1 MKGSEK
7 KIMNI
12 SVILYTLGRVLTIE
26 SAFMVLPGI
35 VGLIYRE
42 NNWWT
47 YFVVALFG
55 MLAGMLISVKKPKN
69 MQFFAKEGFASVG
82 LAWFLISLTGA
93 LPPFISRDIP
103 NYIDA
108 VFEMSSGFTT
118 TGATILTDVEAVSH
132 ATLFWRSFSH
142 WIGGM
147 GIVVFL
153 LAVMPMVGGVNMHLL
168 RAESPGPVVGK
179 LVPKMKD
186 SSQIL
191 YLIYIGIT
199 LVQIISLWIMGM
211 TPFEAVC
218 TSFATAGTGG
228 FGVYNSSI
236 GDFSTLIKWD
246 VTIFMILYGIN
257 FNVYFLILA
266 RKFKQIFK
274 IEEVRTYL
282 IVIAAS
288 ILIITLNI
296 FKTYD
301 SFGKALTDAAFQ
313 VASIITTT
321 GFSTCDF
328 DLWPSLSKTI
338 LVLLMIMGACAGST
352 GGGIKSSR
360 VLILIKAVRQEI
372 NSFIHPRSVRAVGM
386 DDRTVDKNVVKSV
399 CVYFVLFSLIY
410 FGSVFIVSIDKY
422 DMVTNF
428 TAVLATMNNIG
439 PGLAVV
445 GPTGNFAGFNY
456 LSKIVFIFDMLAG
469 RLELYPILLLF
480 IPTMWKKH

>member
-1 MKGSEK
+1 
-7 KIMNI
+7 MNI
-12 SVILYTLGRVLTIE
+12 AIILYTLGRVLAIE

-35 VGLIYRE
+35 VALIYRE

-47 YFVVALFG
+47 YFVVALVG
-55 MLAGMLISVKKPKN
+55 MLAGLLVSFKKPKN
-69 MQFFAKEGFASVG
+69 TQFFAKEGFASVG
-82 LAWFLISLTGA
+82 LAWLLISLTGA
-93 LPPFISRDIP
+93 LPPFLSREIP

-118 TGATILTDVEAVSH
+118 TGATILTDVEAMTH

-147 GIVVFL
+147 GIFVFL

-191 YLIYIGIT
+191 YVIYIFLTI
-199 LVQIISLWIMGM
+199 VQIISLWIMGM
-211 TPFEAVC
+211 SFFEAVC
-218 TSFATAGTGG
+218 TSCATAGTGG
-228 FGVYNSSI
+228 FGIYNSSI
-236 GDFSTLIKWD
+236 ANFSTLIKWD

-266 RKFKQIFK
+266 RKFKNILK

-282 IVIAAS
+282 IVIVVSVAV
-288 ILIITLNI
+288 ITLNI

-301 SFGKALTDAAFQ
+301 TFGGALTDAAFQ

-321 GFSTCDF
+321 GFATCDF
-328 DLWPSLSKTI
+328 NLWPALSKTI
-338 LVLLMIMGACAGST
+338 LVLLMITGACAGST
-352 GGGIKSSR
+352 GGGLKFSR
-360 VLILIKAVRQEI
+360 VLILIKAIRQEI
-372 NSFIHPRSVRAVGM
+372 NSFIHPRSVKAVGM
-386 DDRTVDKNVVKSV
+386 DDRTVDKTVVKSV
-399 CVYFVLFSLIY
+399 CVYAVLFALIY

-428 TAVLATMNNIG
+428 TAVLATMNNVG
-439 PGLAVV
+439 PGFEVV
-445 GPTGNFAGFNY
+445 GATGNYAGFNY

-480 IPTMWKKH
+480 VPMMWKKH

>member
-1 MKGSEK
+1 
-7 KIMNI
+7 
-12 SVILYTLGRVLTIE
+12 
-26 SAFMVLPGI
+26 
-35 VGLIYRE
+35 
-42 NNWWT
+42 
-47 YFVVALFG
+47 
-55 MLAGMLISVKKPKN
+55 
-69 MQFFAKEGFASVG
+69 
-82 LAWFLISLTGA
+82 
-93 LPPFISRDIP
+93 
-103 NYIDA
+103 
-108 VFEMSSGFTT
+108 MSSGFTT
-118 TGATILTDVEAVSH
+118 TGATILTDVEAMSH

-147 GIVVFL
+147 GIFVFL

-191 YLIYIGIT
+191 YFIYILLT

-211 TPFEAVC
+211 SFFEAVC

-236 GDFSTLIKWD
+236 ANFSTLIKWD

-266 RKFKQIFK
+266 RKFKNIFK

-282 IVIAAS
+282 IVIVVSAAV
-288 ILIITLNI
+288 ITLNI

-301 SFGKALTDAAFQ
+301 SFGGALTDAAFQ

-321 GFSTCDF
+321 GFATCDF
-328 DLWPSLSKTI
+328 NLWPALSKTI
-338 LVLLMIMGACAGST
+338 LVLLMITGACAGST
-352 GGGIKSSR
+352 GGGLKFSR

-372 NSFIHPRSVRAVGM
+372 NSFIHPRSVKAVGM
-386 DDRTVDKNVVKSV
+386 DDRTVDKTVVKSV
-399 CVYFVLFSLIY
+399 CVYAVLFALIY

-428 TAVLATMNNIG
+428 TAVLATMNNVG
-439 PGLAVV
+439 PGFEVV
-445 GPTGNFAGFNY
+445 GATGNYAGFNY

-480 IPTMWKKH
+480 VPMMWKKH

>member
-1 MKGSEK
+1 
-7 KIMNI
+7 MNI
-12 SVILYTLGRVLTIE
+12 SIILYTLGRVLAIE

-35 VGLIYRE
+35 VAIIYRE

-47 YFVVALFG
+47 YFVVALIG
-55 MLAGMLISVKKPKN
+55 MLAGFLISLKKPKN
-69 MQFFAKEGFASVG
+69 TQFFAKEGFASVG

-93 LPPFISRDIP
+93 LPPFISREIP

-118 TGATILTDVEAVSH
+118 TGATILTDVEAMSH

-147 GIVVFL
+147 GIFVFL

-191 YLIYIGIT
+191 YFIYFLLT

-211 TPFEAVC
+211 SLFEAVC

-228 FGVYNSSI
+228 FGIYNSSI
-236 GDFSTLIKWD
+236 ANFSTLIKWD

-266 RKFKQIFK
+266 RKFKNIFK

-282 IVIAAS
+282 IVIVVSVA
-288 ILIITLNI
+288 IITLNI

-301 SFGKALTDAAFQ
+301 SFGGALTDAAFQ

-321 GFSTCDF
+321 GFATCDF
-328 DLWPSLSKTI
+328 NLWPALSKTI
-338 LVLLMIMGACAGST
+338 LVLLMITGACAGST
-352 GGGIKSSR
+352 GGGLKFSR

-372 NSFIHPRSVRAVGM
+372 NSFIHPRSVKAVGM
-386 DDRTVDKNVVKSV
+386 DDRTVDKSVVKSV
-399 CVYFVLFSLIY
+399 CVYAVLFALIY

-428 TAVLATMNNIG
+428 TAVLATMNNVG
-439 PGLAVV
+439 PGFEVV
-445 GPTGNFAGFNY
+445 GATGNYAGFNY

-480 IPTMWKKH
+480 VPMMWKKH

>member
-1 MKGSEK
+1 
-7 KIMNI
+7 MNI
-12 SVILYTLGRVLTIE
+12 SIILYTLGRVLAIE

-35 VGLIYRE
+35 VALIYRE

-55 MLAGMLISVKKPKN
+55 MLAGLFISYKKPKN
-69 MQFFAKEGFASVG
+69 TQFFAKEGFASVG
-82 LAWFLISLTGA
+82 LAWLLISMTGA
-93 LPPFISRDIP
+93 LPPFISREIP

-118 TGATILTDVEAVSH
+118 TGATILTDVEAMSH

-147 GIVVFL
+147 GIFVFL

-191 YLIYIGIT
+191 YFIYIFLT
-199 LVQIISLWIMGM
+199 VVQILSLWIMGM
-211 TPFEAVC
+211 SFFEAVC
-218 TSFATAGTGG
+218 TACATAGTGG

-236 GDFSTLIKWD
+236 ANFSTLIKWD

-266 RKFKQIFK
+266 RKFKNIFK

-282 IVIAAS
+282 IVIVVS
-288 ILIITLNI
+288 VLIITLNI
-296 FKTYD
+296 FKMYD
-301 SFGKALTDAAFQ
+301 SFGGALTDAAFQ

-321 GFSTCDF
+321 GFATCDF
-328 DLWPSLSKTI
+328 NLWPSLAKTI
-338 LVLLMIMGACAGST
+338 LVILMITGACAGST
-352 GGGIKSSR
+352 GGGLKFSR

-372 NSFIHPRSVRAVGM
+372 NSFIHPRSVKAVGM
-386 DDRTVDKNVVKSV
+386 DDRTVDKAVVKSV
-399 CVYFVLFSLIY
+399 CVYAVLFALIY

-428 TAVLATMNNIG
+428 TAVLATMNNVG
-439 PGLAVV
+439 PGFEVV
-445 GPTGNFAGFNY
+445 GATGNYAGFNY

-480 IPTMWKKH
+480 VPMMWKKH

>member
-1 MKGSEK
+1 
-7 KIMNI
+7 MNI
-12 SVILYTLGRVLTIE
+12 SIILYTLGRVLAIE

-35 VGLIYRE
+35 VALIYRE

-47 YFVVALFG
+47 YFVVALAG
-55 MLAGMLISVKKPKN
+55 MLAGFLISVKKPKN
-69 MQFFAKEGFASVG
+69 TQFFAKEGFASVG

-93 LPPFISRDIP
+93 LPPFISGEIP

-118 TGATILTDVEAVSH
+118 TGATILTDVEAMSH

-147 GIVVFL
+147 GIFVFL

-191 YLIYIGIT
+191 YFIYILLT

-211 TPFEAVC
+211 SLFEAVC

-228 FGVYNSSI
+228 FGIYNSSI
-236 GDFSTLIKWD
+236 ANFSTLIKWD

-266 RKFKQIFK
+266 RKFKNIFK
-274 IEEVRTYL
+274 IEEVRTYV
-282 IVIAAS
+282 IVIVVSVAV
-288 ILIITLNI
+288 ITLNI

-301 SFGKALTDAAFQ
+301 SFGGALTDAAFQ

-321 GFSTCDF
+321 GFATCDF
-328 DLWPSLSKTI
+328 NLWPALSKTI
-338 LVLLMIMGACAGST
+338 LVLLMITGACAGST
-352 GGGIKSSR
+352 GGGLKFSR

-372 NSFIHPRSVRAVGM
+372 NSFIHPRSVKAVGM
-386 DDRTVDKNVVKSV
+386 DDRTVDKSVVKSV
-399 CVYFVLFSLIY
+399 CVYAVLFALIY

-428 TAVLATMNNIG
+428 TAVLATMNNVG
-439 PGLAVV
+439 PGFEVV
-445 GPTGNFAGFNY
+445 GATGNYAGFNY

-480 IPTMWKKH
+480 VPMMWKKH

>member
-1 MKGSEK
+1 
-7 KIMNI
+7 MNI
-12 SVILYTLGRVLTIE
+12 SIILYTLGRVLAIE

-35 VGLIYRE
+35 VALIYQE

-47 YFVVALFG
+47 YFVVALVG
-55 MLAGMLISVKKPKN
+55 MLAGLLVSLRKPKN
-69 MQFFAKEGFASVG
+69 TQFFAKEGFASVG

-93 LPPFISRDIP
+93 LPPFISREIP

-118 TGATILTDVEAVSH
+118 TGATILTDVEAMSH

-147 GIVVFL
+147 GIFVFL

-191 YLIYIGIT
+191 YIIYIFLT
-199 LVQIISLWIMGM
+199 VVQILSLWIMGM
-211 TPFEAVC
+211 SFFEAVC
-218 TSFATAGTGG
+218 TACATAGTGG
-228 FGVYNSSI
+228 FGIYNSSI
-236 GDFSTLIKWD
+236 ANFSTLIKWD

-266 RKFKQIFK
+266 RKFKSIFK

-282 IVIAAS
+282 IVIVVS
-288 ILIITLNI
+288 VLIITLNI

-301 SFGKALTDAAFQ
+301 TFGGALTDAAFQ

-321 GFSTCDF
+321 GFATCDF
-328 DLWPSLSKTI
+328 NLWPSLSKTI
-338 LVLLMIMGACAGST
+338 LILLMVTGACAGST
-352 GGGIKSSR
+352 GGGLKFSR

-372 NSFIHPRSVRAVGM
+372 NSFIHPRSVKAVGM
-386 DDRTVDKNVVKSV
+386 DDRTVDKAVVKSV
-399 CVYFVLFSLIY
+399 CVYAVLFALIY

-428 TAVLATMNNIG
+428 TAVLATMNNVG
-439 PGLAVV
+439 PGFEVV
-445 GPTGNFAGFNY
+445 GATGNYAGFNY

-480 IPTMWKKH
+480 VPMMWKKH

>member
-1 MKGSEK
+1 
-7 KIMNI
+7 MNI
-12 SVILYTLGRVLTIE
+12 AIILYTLGRVLAIE

-35 VGLIYRE
+35 VAIIYRE

-47 YFVVALFG
+47 YFVVALVG
-55 MLAGMLISVKKPKN
+55 MLAGLLISLKKPKN
-69 MQFFAKEGFASVG
+69 TQFFAKEGFASVG
-82 LAWFLISLTGA
+82 LAWFLISMTGA
-93 LPPFISRDIP
+93 LPPFLSREIP

-118 TGATILTDVEAVSH
+118 TGATILTDVEAMTH

-147 GIVVFL
+147 GIFVFL

-191 YLIYIGIT
+191 YFIYILLT

-211 TPFEAVC
+211 SFFEAVC

-236 GDFSTLIKWD
+236 ANFSTLIKWD

-266 RKFKQIFK
+266 RKFKNIFK

-282 IVIAAS
+282 IVIVVSVAV
-288 ILIITLNI
+288 ITLNI

-301 SFGKALTDAAFQ
+301 TFGGALTDAAFQ

-321 GFSTCDF
+321 GFATCDF
-328 DLWPSLSKTI
+328 NLWPALSKTI
-338 LVLLMIMGACAGST
+338 LVLLMITGACAGST
-352 GGGIKSSR
+352 GGGLKFSR

-372 NSFIHPRSVRAVGM
+372 NSFIHPRSVKAVGM
-386 DDRTVDKNVVKSV
+386 DDRTVDKTVVKSV
-399 CVYFVLFSLIY
+399 CVYAVLFALIY

-428 TAVLATMNNIG
+428 TAVLATMNNVG
-439 PGLAVV
+439 PGFEVV
-445 GPTGNFAGFNY
+445 GATGNYAGFNY

-480 IPTMWKKH
+480 VPMMWKKH

>member
-1 MKGSEK
+1 
-7 KIMNI
+7 MNI
-12 SVILYTLGRVLTIE
+12 SIILYTLGRVLAIE

-35 VGLIYRE
+35 VAIIYRE

-47 YFVVALFG
+47 YFVVALIG
-55 MLAGMLISVKKPKN
+55 MLAGLLISLKKPKN
-69 MQFFAKEGFASVG
+69 TQFFAKEGFASVG

-93 LPPFISRDIP
+93 LPPFISREIP

-118 TGATILTDVEAVSH
+118 TGATILTDVEAMSH

-147 GIVVFL
+147 GIFVFL

-191 YLIYIGIT
+191 YFIYILLT

-211 TPFEAVC
+211 SFFEAVC

-236 GDFSTLIKWD
+236 ANFSTLIKWD

-266 RKFKQIFK
+266 RKFKNIFK

-282 IVIAAS
+282 IVIVVSVAV
-288 ILIITLNI
+288 ITLNI

-301 SFGKALTDAAFQ
+301 TFGGALTDAAFQ

-321 GFSTCDF
+321 GFATCDF
-328 DLWPSLSKTI
+328 NLWPALSKTI
-338 LVLLMIMGACAGST
+338 LVLLMITGACAGST
-352 GGGIKSSR
+352 GGGLKFSR

-372 NSFIHPRSVRAVGM
+372 NSFIHPRSVKAVGM
-386 DDRTVDKNVVKSV
+386 DDRTVDKTVVKSV
-399 CVYFVLFSLIY
+399 CVYAVLFALIY

-428 TAVLATMNNIG
+428 TAVLATMNNVG
-439 PGLAVV
+439 PGLEVV
-445 GPTGNFAGFNY
+445 GATGNYAGFNY

-480 IPTMWKKH
+480 VPMMWKKH

>member
-1 MKGSEK
+1 
-7 KIMNI
+7 MNI
-12 SVILYTLGRVLTIE
+12 SIILYTLGRVLAIE

-35 VGLIYRE
+35 VAIIYRE

-47 YFVVALFG
+47 YFVVALAG
-55 MLAGMLISVKKPKN
+55 MLAGLLISLKKPKN
-69 MQFFAKEGFASVG
+69 TQFFAKEGFASVG

-93 LPPFISRDIP
+93 LPPFLSRDIP

-191 YLIYIGIT
+191 YFIYIFIT
-199 LVQIISLWIMGM
+199 LVQIFSLKIMGM
-211 TPFEAVC
+211 SFFEAVC

-236 GDFSTLIKWD
+236 AGFSTLIKWD

-266 RKFKQIFK
+266 RKFKSIFK

-282 IVIAAS
+282 IVIVVS
-288 ILIITLNI
+288 VLIITLNI
-296 FKTYD
+296 FKMYD
-301 SFGKALTDAAFQ
+301 SFGGALTDAAFQ

-321 GFSTCDF
+321 GFATCDF
-328 DLWPSLSKTI
+328 NLWPSLSKTI
-338 LVLLMIMGACAGST
+338 LVILMVTGACAGST
-352 GGGIKSSR
+352 GGGLKFSR

-372 NSFIHPRSVRAVGM
+372 HSFIHPRSVKAVGM
-386 DDRTVDKNVVKSV
+386 DDRTVDKAVVKSV
-399 CVYFVLFSLIY
+399 CVYAVLFALIY
-410 FGSVFIVSIDKY
+410 FGSVLIVSIDKY
-422 DMVTNF
+422 DMITNF
-428 TAVLATMNNIG
+428 TAVLATMNNVG
-439 PGLAVV
+439 PGLEVV
-445 GPTGNFAGFNY
+445 GATGNYAGFNY

-480 IPTMWKKH
+480 VPMMWKKH

>member
-1 MKGSEK
+1 
-7 KIMNI
+7 
-12 SVILYTLGRVLTIE
+12 
-26 SAFMVLPGI
+26 
-35 VGLIYRE
+35 
-42 NNWWT
+42 
-47 YFVVALFG
+47 
-55 MLAGMLISVKKPKN
+55 
-69 MQFFAKEGFASVG
+69 
-82 LAWFLISLTGA
+82 
-93 LPPFISRDIP
+93 
-103 NYIDA
+103 
-108 VFEMSSGFTT
+108 
-118 TGATILTDVEAVSH
+118 
-132 ATLFWRSFSH
+132 
-142 WIGGM
+142 
-147 GIVVFL
+147 
-153 LAVMPMVGGVNMHLL
+153 
-168 RAESPGPVVGK
+168 
-179 LVPKMKD
+179 
-186 SSQIL
+186 
-191 YLIYIGIT
+191 
-199 LVQIISLWIMGM
+199 
-211 TPFEAVC
+211 
-218 TSFATAGTGG
+218 
-228 FGVYNSSI
+228 
-236 GDFSTLIKWD
+236 
-246 VTIFMILYGIN
+246 MILYGIN

>member
-1 MKGSEK
+1 
-7 KIMNI
+7 MNI
-12 SVILYTLGRVLTIE
+12 AIILYTLGRVLAIE

-35 VGLIYRE
+35 VALIYRE

-47 YFVVALFG
+47 YFVVALVG
-55 MLAGMLISVKKPKN
+55 MLAGLLVSIKKPKN
-69 MQFFAKEGFASVG
+69 TQFFAKEGFASVG
-82 LAWFLISLTGA
+82 LAWLLISLTGA
-93 LPPFISRDIP
+93 LPPFLSREIP

-118 TGATILTDVEAVSH
+118 TGATILTDVEAMTH

-147 GIVVFL
+147 GIFVFL

-191 YLIYIGIT
+191 YVIYIFLTI
-199 LVQIISLWIMGM
+199 VQIISLWIMGM
-211 TPFEAVC
+211 SFFEAVC
-218 TSFATAGTGG
+218 TSCATAGTGG
-228 FGVYNSSI
+228 FGIYNSSI
-236 GDFSTLIKWD
+236 ANFSTLIKWD

-266 RKFKQIFK
+266 RKFKNILK

-282 IVIAAS
+282 LVIVGAV
-288 ILIITLNI
+288 LIITLNI

-301 SFGKALTDAAFQ
+301 SFGMALTDAAFQ

-321 GFSTCDF
+321 GFATCDF
-328 DLWPSLSKTI
+328 NLWPALSKTI
-338 LVLLMIMGACAGST
+338 LVLLMITGACAGST
-352 GGGIKSSR
+352 GGGLKFSR

-372 NSFIHPRSVRAVGM
+372 NSFIHPRSVKAVGM
-386 DDRTVDKNVVKSV
+386 DDRTVDKTVVKSV
-399 CVYFVLFSLIY
+399 CVYAVLFALIY

-428 TAVLATMNNIG
+428 TAVLATMNNVG
-439 PGLAVV
+439 PGFEVV
-445 GPTGNFAGFNY
+445 GATGNYAGFNY

-480 IPTMWKKH
+480 VPMMWKKH

>member
-1 MKGSEK
+1 
-7 KIMNI
+7 MNI
-12 SVILYTLGRVLTIE
+12 SIILYTLGRVLAIE

-35 VGLIYRE
+35 VAIIYRE

-47 YFVVALFG
+47 YFVVALVG
-55 MLAGMLISVKKPKN
+55 MLAGLLISLKKPKN
-69 MQFFAKEGFASVG
+69 TQFFAKEGFASVG

-93 LPPFISRDIP
+93 LPPFISREIP

-118 TGATILTDVEAVSH
+118 TGATILTDVEAMSH

-147 GIVVFL
+147 GIFVFL

-191 YLIYIGIT
+191 YFIYILLT

-211 TPFEAVC
+211 SFFEAVC

-236 GDFSTLIKWD
+236 ANFSTLIKWD

-266 RKFKQIFK
+266 RKFKNIFK

-282 IVIAAS
+282 IVIVVSVAV
-288 ILIITLNI
+288 ITLNI

-301 SFGKALTDAAFQ
+301 SFGGALTDAAFQ

-321 GFSTCDF
+321 GFATCDF
-328 DLWPSLSKTI
+328 NLWPSLSKTI
-338 LVLLMIMGACAGST
+338 LVLLMITGACAGST
-352 GGGIKSSR
+352 GGGLKFSR

-372 NSFIHPRSVRAVGM
+372 NSFIHPRSVKAVGM
-386 DDRTVDKNVVKSV
+386 DDRTVDKTVVKSV
-399 CVYFVLFSLIY
+399 CVYAVLFALIY

-422 DMVTNF
+422 DMVTDF
-428 TAVLATMNNIG
+428 TAVLATMNNVG
-439 PGLAVV
+439 PGLEVV
-445 GPTGNFAGFNY
+445 GATGNYAGFNY

-480 IPTMWKKH
+480 VPMMWKKH

>member
-1 MKGSEK
+1 
-7 KIMNI
+7 MNI
-12 SVILYTLGRVLTIE
+12 SIILYTLGRVLAIE

-35 VGLIYRE
+35 VAIIYRE

-47 YFVVALFG
+47 YFVVALTG
-55 MLAGMLISVKKPKN
+55 MLAGLLISLKKPKN
-69 MQFFAKEGFASVG
+69 TQFFAKEGFASVG

-93 LPPFISRDIP
+93 LPPFISREIP

-118 TGATILTDVEAVSH
+118 TGATILTDVEAMSH

-147 GIVVFL
+147 GIFVFL

-191 YLIYIGIT
+191 YVIYIFLTI
-199 LVQIISLWIMGM
+199 VQIISLWIMGM
-211 TPFEAVC
+211 SFFEAVC

-236 GDFSTLIKWD
+236 ANFSTLIKWD

-266 RKFKQIFK
+266 RKFKNILK

-282 IVIAAS
+282 LVIVGAV
-288 ILIITLNI
+288 LIITLNI
-296 FKTYD
+296 FKTYN
-301 SFGKALTDAAFQ
+301 SFGMALTDAAFQ

-321 GFSTCDF
+321 GFATCDF
-328 DLWPSLSKTI
+328 NLWPSLSKTI
-338 LVLLMIMGACAGST
+338 LVILMITGACAGST
-352 GGGIKSSR
+352 GGGLKFSR
-360 VLILIKAVRQEI
+360 ILILIKAVRQEI
-372 NSFIHPRSVRAVGM
+372 NSFIHPRSVKAVGM
-386 DDRTVDKNVVKSV
+386 DDRTVDKTVVKSV
-399 CVYFVLFSLIY
+399 CVYAVLFALIY

-428 TAVLATMNNIG
+428 TAVLATMNNVG
-439 PGLAVV
+439 PGFEVV
-445 GPTGNFAGFNY
+445 GATGNYAGFNY

-480 IPTMWKKH
+480 VPMMWKKH

>member
-1 MKGSEK
+1 
-7 KIMNI
+7 MNI
-12 SVILYTLGRVLTIE
+12 SIILYTLGRVLAIE

-35 VGLIYRE
+35 VALIYRE

-47 YFVVALFG
+47 YFVVALVG
-55 MLAGMLISVKKPKN
+55 MLTGLLISLRKPKN
-69 MQFFAKEGFASVG
+69 TQFFAKEGFASVG

-93 LPPFISRDIP
+93 LPPFISREIP

-118 TGATILTDVEAVSH
+118 TGATILTDVEAMSH

-147 GIVVFL
+147 GIFVFL

-191 YLIYIGIT
+191 YIIYIFLTFI
-199 LVQIISLWIMGM
+199 QIISLWIMGM
-211 TPFEAVC
+211 SFFEAVC
-218 TSFATAGTGG
+218 TACATAGTGG
-228 FGVYNSSI
+228 FGIYNSSI
-236 GDFSTLIKWD
+236 ADFSTLIKWD

-266 RKFKQIFK
+266 RKFKNIFK

-282 IVIAAS
+282 IVIVVS
-288 ILIITLNI
+288 VLIITLNI

-301 SFGKALTDAAFQ
+301 TFGGALTDAAFQ

-321 GFSTCDF
+321 GFATCDF
-328 DLWPSLSKTI
+328 NLWPSLSKTI
-338 LVLLMIMGACAGST
+338 LILLMVTGACAGST
-352 GGGIKSSR
+352 GGGLKFSR

-372 NSFIHPRSVRAVGM
+372 NSFIHPRSVKAVGM
-386 DDRTVDKNVVKSV
+386 DDRTVDKAVVKSV
-399 CVYFVLFSLIY
+399 CVYAVLFALIY

-428 TAVLATMNNIG
+428 TAVLATMNNVG
-439 PGLAVV
+439 PGFEVV
-445 GPTGNFAGFNY
+445 GATGNYAGFNY

-480 IPTMWKKH
+480 VPMMWKKH

>member
-1 MKGSEK
+1 
-7 KIMNI
+7 MNI
-12 SVILYTLGRVLTIE
+12 SIILYTLGRVLAIE

-35 VGLIYRE
+35 VALIYRE

-47 YFVVALFG
+47 YFVVALVG
-55 MLAGMLISVKKPKN
+55 MLAGLLVSLRKPKN
-69 MQFFAKEGFASVG
+69 TQFFAKEGFASVG
-82 LAWFLISLTGA
+82 LAWLLISLTGA
-93 LPPFISRDIP
+93 LPPFISREIP

-118 TGATILTDVEAVSH
+118 TGATILTDVEAMSH

-147 GIVVFL
+147 GIFVFL

-191 YLIYIGIT
+191 YIIYIFLTFI
-199 LVQIISLWIMGM
+199 QIISLWIMGM
-211 TPFEAVC
+211 SFFEAVC
-218 TSFATAGTGG
+218 TACATAGTGG
-228 FGVYNSSI
+228 FGIYNSSI
-236 GDFSTLIKWD
+236 ANFSTLIKWD

-266 RKFKQIFK
+266 RKFKNIFK

-282 IVIAAS
+282 IVIVVS
-288 ILIITLNI
+288 VLIITLNI

-301 SFGKALTDAAFQ
+301 TFGGALTDAAFQ

-321 GFSTCDF
+321 GFATCDF
-328 DLWPSLSKTI
+328 NLWPSLSKTI
-338 LVLLMIMGACAGST
+338 LILLMITGACAGST
-352 GGGIKSSR
+352 GGGLKFSR

-372 NSFIHPRSVRAVGM
+372 NSFIHPRSVKAVGM
-386 DDRTVDKNVVKSV
+386 DDRTVDKAVVKSV
-399 CVYFVLFSLIY
+399 CVYAVLFALIY

-428 TAVLATMNNIG
+428 TAVLATMNNVG
-439 PGLAVV
+439 PGFEVV
-445 GPTGNFAGFNY
+445 GATGNYAGFNY

-480 IPTMWKKH
+480 VPMMWKKH

>member
-1 MKGSEK
+1 
-7 KIMNI
+7 MNI
-12 SVILYTLGRVLTIE
+12 SIILYTLGRVLAIE

-35 VGLIYRE
+35 VAIIYRE

-47 YFVVALFG
+47 YFVVALIG
-55 MLAGMLISVKKPKN
+55 MLAGLLISLKKPKN
-69 MQFFAKEGFASVG
+69 TQFFAKEGFASVG
-82 LAWFLISLTGA
+82 LAWLLISLTGA
-93 LPPFISRDIP
+93 LPPFLSREIP

-118 TGATILTDVEAVSH
+118 TGATILTDVEAMTH

-147 GIVVFL
+147 GIFVFL

-191 YLIYIGIT
+191 YVIYIFLTI
-199 LVQIISLWIMGM
+199 VQIISLWIMGM
-211 TPFEAVC
+211 SFFEAVC
-218 TSFATAGTGG
+218 TACATAGTGG
-228 FGVYNSSI
+228 FGIYNSSI
-236 GDFSTLIKWD
+236 ANFSTLIKWD

-266 RKFKQIFK
+266 RKFKNILK

-282 IVIAAS
+282 LVIVGAV
-288 ILIITLNI
+288 LIITLNI
-296 FKTYD
+296 FKTYN
-301 SFGKALTDAAFQ
+301 SFGMALTDAAFQ

-321 GFSTCDF
+321 GFATCDF
-328 DLWPSLSKTI
+328 NLWPALSKTI
-338 LVLLMIMGACAGST
+338 LVLLMITGACAGST
-352 GGGIKSSR
+352 GGGLKFSR

-372 NSFIHPRSVRAVGM
+372 NSFIHPRSVKAVGM
-386 DDRTVDKNVVKSV
+386 DDRTVDKTVVKSV
-399 CVYFVLFSLIY
+399 CVYAVLFALIY

-428 TAVLATMNNIG
+428 TAVLATMNNVG
-439 PGLAVV
+439 PGFEVV
-445 GPTGNFAGFNY
+445 GATGNYAGFNY

-480 IPTMWKKH
+480 VPMMWKKH

>member
-1 MKGSEK
+1 
-7 KIMNI
+7 MNI
-12 SVILYTLGRVLTIE
+12 SIILYTLGRVLAIE

-35 VGLIYRE
+35 VAIIYRE

-47 YFVVALFG
+47 YFVVALIG
-55 MLAGMLISVKKPKN
+55 MLAGLLISLKKPKN
-69 MQFFAKEGFASVG
+69 TQFFAKEGFASVG

-93 LPPFISRDIP
+93 LPPFISREIP

-118 TGATILTDVEAVSH
+118 TGATILTDVEAMSH

-147 GIVVFL
+147 GIFVFL

-191 YLIYIGIT
+191 YFIYFLLT

-211 TPFEAVC
+211 SLFEAVC

-228 FGVYNSSI
+228 FGIYNSSI
-236 GDFSTLIKWD
+236 ANFSTLIKWD

-266 RKFKQIFK
+266 RKFKNIFK

-282 IVIAAS
+282 IVIVVSVA
-288 ILIITLNI
+288 IITLNI

-301 SFGKALTDAAFQ
+301 SFGGALTDAAFQ

-321 GFSTCDF
+321 GFATCDF
-328 DLWPSLSKTI
+328 NLWPALSKTI
-338 LVLLMIMGACAGST
+338 LVLLMITGACAGST
-352 GGGIKSSR
+352 GGGLKFSR

-372 NSFIHPRSVRAVGM
+372 NSFIHPRSVKAVGM
-386 DDRTVDKNVVKSV
+386 DDRTVDKSVVKSV
-399 CVYFVLFSLIY
+399 CVYAVLFALIY

-428 TAVLATMNNIG
+428 TAVLATMNNVG
-439 PGLAVV
+439 PGFEVV
-445 GPTGNFAGFNY
+445 GATGNYAGFNY

-480 IPTMWKKH
+480 VPMMWKKH

>member
-1 MKGSEK
+1 
-7 KIMNI
+7 MNI
-12 SVILYTLGRVLTIE
+12 AIILYTLGRGLAIE

-35 VGLIYRE
+35 VAIIYRE

-47 YFVVALFG
+47 YFVVALVG
-55 MLAGMLISVKKPKN
+55 MLAGLLISLKKPKN
-69 MQFFAKEGFASVG
+69 TQFFAKEGFASVG
-82 LAWFLISLTGA
+82 LAWFLISMTGA
-93 LPPFISRDIP
+93 LPPFLSREIP

-118 TGATILTDVEAVSH
+118 TGATILTDVEAMTH

-147 GIVVFL
+147 GIFVFL

-191 YLIYIGIT
+191 YFIYILLT

-211 TPFEAVC
+211 SFFEAVC

-236 GDFSTLIKWD
+236 ANFSTLIKWD

-266 RKFKQIFK
+266 RKFKNIFK

-282 IVIAAS
+282 IVIVVSVAV
-288 ILIITLNI
+288 ITLNI

-301 SFGKALTDAAFQ
+301 TFGGALTDAAFQ

-321 GFSTCDF
+321 GFATCDF
-328 DLWPSLSKTI
+328 NLWPALSKTI
-338 LVLLMIMGACAGST
+338 LVLLMITGACAGST
-352 GGGIKSSR
+352 GGGLKFSR

-372 NSFIHPRSVRAVGM
+372 NSFIHPRSVKAVGM
-386 DDRTVDKNVVKSV
+386 DDRTVDKTVVKSV
-399 CVYFVLFSLIY
+399 CVYAVLFALIY

-428 TAVLATMNNIG
+428 TAVLATMNNVG
-439 PGLAVV
+439 PGLEVV
-445 GPTGNFAGFNY
+445 GATGNYAGFNY

-480 IPTMWKKH
+480 VPMMWKKH

>member
-1 MKGSEK
+1 
-7 KIMNI
+7 MNI
-12 SVILYTLGRVLTIE
+12 SIILYTLGRVLAIE
-26 SAFMVLPGI
+26 SAFMILPGI
-35 VGLIYRE
+35 VALIYRE

-55 MLAGMLISVKKPKN
+55 MLAGLLISLKKPKN
-69 MQFFAKEGFASVG
+69 TQFFAKEGFASVG

-93 LPPFISRDIP
+93 LPPFLSRDIP

-118 TGATILTDVEAVSH
+118 TGATILTDVEAMSH

-191 YLIYIGIT
+191 YFIYIFIT
-199 LVQIISLWIMGM
+199 LVQIFSLKIMGM
-211 TPFEAVC
+211 SLFEAVC

-236 GDFSTLIKWD
+236 AGFSTLIKWD

-266 RKFKQIFK
+266 RKFKSIFK

-282 IVIAAS
+282 IVIVVS
-288 ILIITLNI
+288 VLIITLNI
-296 FKTYD
+296 FKMYD
-301 SFGKALTDAAFQ
+301 SFGGALTDAAFQ

-321 GFSTCDF
+321 GFATCDF
-328 DLWPSLSKTI
+328 NLWPSLSKTI
-338 LVLLMIMGACAGST
+338 LVILMVTGACAGST
-352 GGGIKSSR
+352 GGGLKFSR

-372 NSFIHPRSVRAVGM
+372 HSFIHPRSVKAVGM
-386 DDRTVDKNVVKSV
+386 DDRTVDKAVVKSV
-399 CVYFVLFSLIY
+399 CVYAVLFALIY
-410 FGSVFIVSIDKY
+410 FGSVLIVSIDKY
-422 DMVTNF
+422 DMITNF
-428 TAVLATMNNIG
+428 TAVLATMNNVG
-439 PGLAVV
+439 PGLEVV
-445 GPTGNFAGFNY
+445 GATGNYAGFNY

-480 IPTMWKKH
+480 VPTMWKKH

>member
-1 MKGSEK
+1 
-7 KIMNI
+7 MNI
-12 SVILYTLGRVLTIE
+12 SIILYTLGRVLAIE

-35 VGLIYRE
+35 VALIYQE

-47 YFVVALFG
+47 YFVVALIG
-55 MLAGMLISVKKPKN
+55 MLAGLLISLKKPKN
-69 MQFFAKEGFASVG
+69 TQFFAKEGFASVG
-82 LAWFLISLTGA
+82 LAWLLISMTGA
-93 LPPFISRDIP
+93 LPPFISREIP

-147 GIVVFL
+147 GIFVFL

-191 YLIYIGIT
+191 YFIYILLT

-211 TPFEAVC
+211 SLFEAVC

-228 FGVYNSSI
+228 FGIYNSSI
-236 GDFSTLIKWD
+236 ANFSTLIKWD

-266 RKFKQIFK
+266 RKFKNIFK

-282 IVIAAS
+282 IVIVAAVA
-288 ILIITLNI
+288 IITLNI

-321 GFSTCDF
+321 GFATCDF
-328 DLWPSLSKTI
+328 NLWPALSKTI
-338 LVLLMIMGACAGST
+338 LVLLMITGACAGST
-352 GGGIKSSR
+352 GGGLKFSR

-372 NSFIHPRSVRAVGM
+372 NSFIHPRSVKAVGM
-386 DDRTVDKNVVKSV
+386 DDRTVDKSVVKSV
-399 CVYFVLFSLIY
+399 CVYAVLFALIY

-428 TAVLATMNNIG
+428 TAVLATMNNVG
-439 PGLAVV
+439 PGFEVV
-445 GPTGNFAGFNY
+445 GATGNYAGFNY

-480 IPTMWKKH
+480 VPMMWKKH

>member
-1 MKGSEK
+1 
-7 KIMNI
+7 MNI
-12 SVILYTLGRVLTIE
+12 AIILYTLGRVLAIE

-35 VGLIYRE
+35 VALIYRE

-47 YFVVALFG
+47 YFVVALVG
-55 MLAGMLISVKKPKN
+55 MLAGLLVSFKKPKN
-69 MQFFAKEGFASVG
+69 TQFFAKEGFASVG
-82 LAWFLISLTGA
+82 LAWLLISMTGA
-93 LPPFISRDIP
+93 LPPFLSREIP

-118 TGATILTDVEAVSH
+118 TGATILTDVEAMTH

-147 GIVVFL
+147 GIFVFL

-191 YLIYIGIT
+191 YVIYIFLTI
-199 LVQIISLWIMGM
+199 VQIISLWIMGM
-211 TPFEAVC
+211 SFFEAVC
-218 TSFATAGTGG
+218 TACATAGTGG
-228 FGVYNSSI
+228 FGIYNSSI
-236 GDFSTLIKWD
+236 ANFSTLIKWD

-266 RKFKQIFK
+266 RKFKNILK

-282 IVIAAS
+282 IVIVVSVAV
-288 ILIITLNI
+288 ITLNI

-301 SFGKALTDAAFQ
+301 TFGGALTDAAFQ

-321 GFSTCDF
+321 GFATCDF
-328 DLWPSLSKTI
+328 NLWPALSKTI
-338 LVLLMIMGACAGST
+338 LVLLMITGACAGST
-352 GGGIKSSR
+352 GGGLKFSR

-372 NSFIHPRSVRAVGM
+372 NSFIHPRSVKAVGM
-386 DDRTVDKNVVKSV
+386 DDRTVDKTVVKSV
-399 CVYFVLFSLIY
+399 CVYAVLFALIY

-428 TAVLATMNNIG
+428 TAVLATMNNVG
-439 PGLAVV
+439 PGFEVV
-445 GPTGNFAGFNY
+445 GATGNYAGFNY

-480 IPTMWKKH
+480 VPMMWKKH

>member
-1 MKGSEK
+1 
-7 KIMNI
+7 MNI
-12 SVILYTLGRVLTIE
+12 SIILYTLGRVLAIE

-35 VGLIYRE
+35 VAIIYRE

-47 YFVVALFG
+47 YFVVALIG
-55 MLAGMLISVKKPKN
+55 MLAGLLISLKKPKN
-69 MQFFAKEGFASVG
+69 TQFFAKEGFASVG

-93 LPPFISRDIP
+93 LPPFISREIP

-118 TGATILTDVEAVSH
+118 TGATILTDVEAMSH

-147 GIVVFL
+147 GIFVFL

-191 YLIYIGIT
+191 YFIYILLT

-211 TPFEAVC
+211 SFFEAVC

-236 GDFSTLIKWD
+236 ANFSTLIKWD
-246 VTIFMILYGIN
+246 ITIFMILYGIN

-266 RKFKQIFK
+266 RKFKNIFK

-282 IVIAAS
+282 IVIVVSVAV
-288 ILIITLNI
+288 ITLNI

-301 SFGKALTDAAFQ
+301 TFGGALTDAAFQ

-321 GFSTCDF
+321 GFATCDF
-328 DLWPSLSKTI
+328 NLWPALSKTI
-338 LVLLMIMGACAGST
+338 LVLLMITGACAGST
-352 GGGIKSSR
+352 GGGLKFSR

-372 NSFIHPRSVRAVGM
+372 NSFIHPRSVKAVGM
-386 DDRTVDKNVVKSV
+386 DDRTVDKTVVKSV
-399 CVYFVLFSLIY
+399 CVYAVLFALIY

-428 TAVLATMNNIG
+428 TAVLATMNNVG
-439 PGLAVV
+439 PGFEVV
-445 GPTGNFAGFNY
+445 GATGNYAGFNY

-480 IPTMWKKH
+480 VPMMWKKH

>member
-1 MKGSEK
+1 
-7 KIMNI
+7 MNI
-12 SVILYTLGRVLTIE
+12 SIILYTLGRVLAIE

-35 VGLIYRE
+35 VAIIYRE

-47 YFVVALFG
+47 YFVVALIG
-55 MLAGMLISVKKPKN
+55 MLAGFLISLKKPKN
-69 MQFFAKEGFASVG
+69 TQFFAKEGFASVG

-93 LPPFISRDIP
+93 LPPFISREIP

-118 TGATILTDVEAVSH
+118 TGATILTDVEAMSH

-147 GIVVFL
+147 GIFVFL

-191 YLIYIGIT
+191 YFIYILLT

-211 TPFEAVC
+211 SLFEAVC

-228 FGVYNSSI
+228 FGIYNSSI
-236 GDFSTLIKWD
+236 ANFSTLIKWD

-266 RKFKQIFK
+266 RKFKNIFK

-282 IVIAAS
+282 IVIVVSVAV
-288 ILIITLNI
+288 ITLNI

-301 SFGKALTDAAFQ
+301 SFGGALTDAAFQ

-321 GFSTCDF
+321 GFATCDF
-328 DLWPSLSKTI
+328 NLWPALSKTI
-338 LVLLMIMGACAGST
+338 LVLLMITGACAGST
-352 GGGIKSSR
+352 GGGLKFSR

-372 NSFIHPRSVRAVGM
+372 NSFIHPRSVKAVGM
-386 DDRTVDKNVVKSV
+386 DDRTVDKSVVKSV
-399 CVYFVLFSLIY
+399 CVYAVLFALIY

-428 TAVLATMNNIG
+428 TAVLATMNNVG
-439 PGLAVV
+439 PGFEVV
-445 GPTGNFAGFNY
+445 GATGNYGGFNY

-480 IPTMWKKH
+480 VPMMWKKH

>member
-1 MKGSEK
+1 
-7 KIMNI
+7 MNI
-12 SVILYTLGRVLTIE
+12 AIILYTLGRVLAIE

-35 VGLIYRE
+35 VALIYRE

-55 MLAGMLISVKKPKN
+55 MLAGLFISYKKPKN
-69 MQFFAKEGFASVG
+69 TQFFAKEGFASVG
-82 LAWFLISLTGA
+82 LAWLLISMTGA
-93 LPPFISRDIP
+93 LPPFISREIP

-118 TGATILTDVEAVSH
+118 TGATILTDVEAMSH

-147 GIVVFL
+147 GIFVFL

-191 YLIYIGIT
+191 YFIYIFLT
-199 LVQIISLWIMGM
+199 VVQILSLWIMGM
-211 TPFEAVC
+211 SFFEAVC
-218 TSFATAGTGG
+218 TACATAGTGG

-236 GDFSTLIKWD
+236 ANFSTLIKWD

-266 RKFKQIFK
+266 RKFKNIFK

-282 IVIAAS
+282 IVIVVS
-288 ILIITLNI
+288 VLIITLNI
-296 FKTYD
+296 FKMYD
-301 SFGKALTDAAFQ
+301 SFGGALTDAAFQ

-321 GFSTCDF
+321 GFATCDF
-328 DLWPSLSKTI
+328 NLWPSLAKTI
-338 LVLLMIMGACAGST
+338 LVILMITGACAGST
-352 GGGIKSSR
+352 GGGLKFSR

-372 NSFIHPRSVRAVGM
+372 NSFIHPRSVKAVGM
-386 DDRTVDKNVVKSV
+386 DDRTVDKAVVKSV
-399 CVYFVLFSLIY
+399 CVYAVLFALIY

-428 TAVLATMNNIG
+428 TAVLATMNNVG
-439 PGLAVV
+439 PGFEVV
-445 GPTGNFAGFNY
+445 GATGNYAGFNY

-480 IPTMWKKH
+480 VPMMWKKH

>member
-1 MKGSEK
+1 
-7 KIMNI
+7 MNI
-12 SVILYTLGRVLTIE
+12 AIILYTLGRVLAIE

-35 VGLIYRE
+35 VALIYRE

-47 YFVVALFG
+47 YFVVALVG
-55 MLAGMLISVKKPKN
+55 MLAGLLVSFKKPKN
-69 MQFFAKEGFASVG
+69 TQFFAKEGFASVG
-82 LAWFLISLTGA
+82 LAWLLISMTGA
-93 LPPFISRDIP
+93 LPPFLSREIP

-118 TGATILTDVEAVSH
+118 TGATILTDVEAMTH

-147 GIVVFL
+147 GIFVFL

-191 YLIYIGIT
+191 YVIYIFLTI
-199 LVQIISLWIMGM
+199 VQIISLWIMGM
-211 TPFEAVC
+211 SFFEAVC
-218 TSFATAGTGG
+218 TSCATAGTGG
-228 FGVYNSSI
+228 FGIYNSSI
-236 GDFSTLIKWD
+236 ANFSTLIKWD

-266 RKFKQIFK
+266 RKFKNILK

-282 IVIAAS
+282 IVIVVSVAV
-288 ILIITLNI
+288 ITLNI

-301 SFGKALTDAAFQ
+301 TFGGALTDAAFQ

-321 GFSTCDF
+321 GFATCDF
-328 DLWPSLSKTI
+328 NLWPALSKTI
-338 LVLLMIMGACAGST
+338 LVLLMITGACAGST
-352 GGGIKSSR
+352 GGGLKFSR
-360 VLILIKAVRQEI
+360 VLILIKAIRQEI
-372 NSFIHPRSVRAVGM
+372 NSFIHPRSVKAVGM
-386 DDRTVDKNVVKSV
+386 DDRTVDKTVVKSV
-399 CVYFVLFSLIY
+399 CVYAVLFALIY

-428 TAVLATMNNIG
+428 TAVLATMNNVG
-439 PGLAVV
+439 PGFEVV
-445 GPTGNFAGFNY
+445 GATGNYAGFNY

-480 IPTMWKKH
+480 VPMMWKKH